1 VAVRAS
7 RRPWRQTCSGIE
19 KVKLLLD
26 GHIKKAAVAALQRR
40 CPGIE
45 VAHLADWRGGAFRT
59 AQDADILAA
68 CFEEGRSFVSYDQRT
83 IPGLLR
89 RWAAEERP
97 WAGVIFGD
105 TDTVPA
111 NDPGAVARALAALVE
126 ETAGSDMTNSVLYL
140 RPARVSRQRG

>member
-1 VAVRAS
+1 M
-7 RRPWRQTCSGIE
+7 Q

-45 VAHLADWRGGAFRT
+45 VAHLADWRGGVFRT
-59 AQDADILAA
+59 APDADILAA

-97 WAGVIFGD
+97 HAGVVFGD
-105 TDTVPA
+105 ANTVPA
-111 NDPGAVARALAALVE
+111 NNPGAVARALAALAE
-126 ETAGSDMTNSVLYL
+126 EARGSDMTNAILHL
-140 RPARVSRQRG
+140 RPPRVSG